1 MLGCS
6 ASSCCLLRRSR
17 CRKRLAHMAV
27 AARSSPVSMR
37 TGGATVPACI
47 EVGTE
52 NWMQVRTSWTE
63 PSQERPA
70 AEEARRLQGR
80 TGRTCTRLYMQST
93 VIPSTRRSLHRIH
106 PPGAFSSNP
115 HAPAGPPCFP
125 PDCLAGTAA
134 QAALALSSK
143 RPAAATQ
150 VGTPQVRTCTGARC
164 ARQLQPQL
172 CNVIWQLAPLLQQLR
187 RTSGPWQQRAQLLLH
202 GCGASVV
209 VWVYEGWCCAG
220 DNSGQKSVSR
230 LQQVLSQC
238 CMLCLLCLLTAL
250 SRATAAVLGHS
261 LLVAAGAAHG
271 RQMFSCRARA
281 VGHVADD
288 RPTQLQALVPL
299 RHECQWAAWRVQFA
313 GQARAVCMG

>member
-17 CRKRLAHMAV
+17 CRKPLAHMAV
-27 AARSSPVSMR
+27 AAWSSPVGMR
-37 TGGATVPACI
+37 TGGATV
-47 EVGTE
+47 
-52 NWMQVRTSWTE
+52 
-63 PSQERPA
+63 
-70 AEEARRLQGR
+70 
-80 TGRTCTRLYMQST
+80 
-93 VIPSTRRSLHRIH
+93 
-106 PPGAFSSNP
+106 
-115 HAPAGPPCFP
+115 

-150 VGTPQVRTCTGARC
+150 VGTPQVRTGTGARC

-172 CNVIWQLAPLLQQLR
+172 CHVIWQLAPLLQQLR
-187 RTSGPWQQRAQLLLH
+187 RTSGLWQQRAQLLLH

-209 VWVYEGWCCAG
+209 VWAYEGWCCAG

-250 SRATAAVLGHS
+250 SRATAAVLGRS

-288 RPTQLQALVPL
+288 QPTQLQALVSHDASGRVGGRALLHHCLHQAARDCPD
-299 RHECQWAAWRVQFA
+299 RHQWL
-313 GQARAVCMG
+313 